1 MIEMNVL
8 FALLIL
14 PISYVVGLE
23 VNDPCVTPC
32 NSPGRCVSVRNC
44 SYALKIVRKS
54 SPTYEDTLYL
64 ENSKCGVAK
73 GMRPLPLIC
82 CPYLLN
88 PEDCGASLGNRIFGG
103 TPTKLEEHPW
113 ASLLMYDTAKGR
125 IIPKCGGSLINER
138 YVLTAAHCIRNI
150 PDRWKLHSV
159 RFSVID
165 AISEENCT
173 VIEEEEICRQEFGVE
188 QITVHPEYNK
198 DSINKQNDIAIIK
211 LAEDVTFSKYVK
223 PICLPFNQDIAGL
236 PVEDEE
242 FTVTGWGQT
251 EKEIVSRLQ
260 LHVEI
265 NGKSN
270 DVCNEVFG
278 KANVTLTENHLCV
291 GGDAGRDSCK
301 GDSGG
306 PLLRLVAT
314 NWYQVGVVSFGA
326 KRCGSEGF
334 PGIYT
339 NVAKYL
345 DWISDV
351 VNENHCH
358 NIDD

>member
-1 MIEMNVL
+1 ML
-8 FALLIL
+8 FALVIV
-14 PISYVVGLE
+14 STNFAVGLE
-23 VNDPCVTPC
+23 LNDPCVTPC
-32 NSPGRCVSVRNC
+32 NSPGRCIPVRNC
-44 SYALKIVRKS
+44 SYALKILRKDAS
-54 SPTYEDTLYL
+54 TYKDTLFL
-64 ENSKCGVAK
+64 ENSKCGFAK
-73 GMRPLPLIC
+73 GPRPLPLIC
-82 CPYLLN
+82 CPHLLN
-88 PEDCGASLGNRIFGG
+88 PEGCGDGLGNRILGG
-103 TPTKLEEHPW
+103 TRTELEEHPW
-113 ASLLMYDTAKGR
+113 AALLMYDTAKGR

-150 PDRWKLHSV
+150 PERWKLHSV

-173 VIEEEEICRQEFGVE
+173 KIEEEEVCRQEFGVE

-198 DSINKQNDIAIIK
+198 DSINKLHDIAIVK
-211 LAEDVTFSKYVK
+211 LAEDVTFGQYVK
-223 PICLPFNQDIAGL
+223 PICLPFDQAIADM
-236 PVEDEE
+236 PIQDEE

-251 EKEIVSRLQ
+251 EREIVSRFQ
-260 LHVEI
+260 LRVEI

-270 DVCNEVFG
+270 DLCDKVFG

-306 PLLRLVAT
+306 PLLRLVLN

-326 KRCGSEGF
+326 KKCGSEGF

-345 DWISDV
+345 NWISDV

-358 NIDD
+358 KYEEEDV

>member
-1 MIEMNVL
+1 MNL
-8 FALLIL
+8 FALVIFC
-14 PISYVVGLE
+14 IGFAAGLE
-23 VNDPCVTPC
+23 ENDPCVTPC
-32 NSPGRCVSVRNC
+32 NSPGRCVSVRKC
-44 SYALKIVRKS
+44 PYALKIIRKTS
-54 SPTYEDTLYL
+54 ATYKDTLFI
-64 ENSKCGVAK
+64 ENSKCGIEQ
-73 GMRPLPLIC
+73 GPRPMLMVC
-82 CPYLLN
+82 CPHLLN
-88 PEDCGASLGNRIFGG
+88 PEDCGSALGGRIFGG
-103 TPTKLEEHPW
+103 TPTKIEEHPW
-113 ASLLMYDTAKGR
+113 AALLVYDTGRDR

-138 YVLTAAHCIRNI
+138 YVLTAAHCIRNV
-150 PDRWKLHSV
+150 PERWKLHSV

-165 AISEENCT
+165 AISAENCT
-173 VIEEEEICRQEFGVE
+173 TVEDEEICRQEFKPE
-188 QITVHPEYNK
+188 QIRVHPEYNK
-198 DSINKQNDIAIIK
+198 DAINKLHDIAIIK
-211 LAEDVTFSKYVK
+211 LDEDVTFSKYVK
-223 PICLPFNQDIAGL
+223 PICLPFDEQIAEM
-236 PVEDEE
+236 PIEDEE

-251 EKEIVSRLQ
+251 EREIVSRFQ

-270 DVCNEVFG
+270 DMCNEVFG

-291 GGDAGRDSCK
+291 GGDAGKDSCK

-358 NIDD
+358 KDNE

>member
-1 MIEMNVL
+1 MIFL
-8 FALLIL
+8 FSLVIVSIGFA
-14 PISYVVGLE
+14 VGLK
-23 VNDPCVTPC
+23 VNDTCVTPC
-32 NSPGRCVSVRNC
+32 DSPGRCVPVRNC
-44 SYALKIVRKS
+44 SYALKIVRKE
-54 SPTYEDTLYL
+54 SPTYQDSLFL
-64 ENSKCGVAK
+64 EKSRCGKDK
-73 GMRPLPLIC
+73 GLPLIC
-82 CPYLLN
+82 CPHLLN

-113 ASLLMYDTAKGR
+113 AAVLMYDTARGR

-138 YVLTAAHCIRNI
+138 YVLTAAHCIRNV

-165 AISEENCT
+165 VISEVNCT
-173 VIEEEEICRQEFGVE
+173 TIEEEEICRQEFGVE
-188 QITVHPEYNK
+188 QITVHPDYDK
-198 DSINKQNDIAIIK
+198 DSINKQHDIAIVK
-211 LAEDVTFSKYVK
+211 LAEDVTFGKYVK
-223 PICLPFNQDIAGL
+223 PICLPFDELVAEMPI
-236 PVEDEE
+236 EDEE

-251 EKEIVSRLQ
+251 EKEILSRFQ

-270 DVCNEVFG
+270 KLCDKVFG
-278 KANVTLTENHLCV
+278 VANVTLTENHLCV

-358 NIDD
+358 KMEE